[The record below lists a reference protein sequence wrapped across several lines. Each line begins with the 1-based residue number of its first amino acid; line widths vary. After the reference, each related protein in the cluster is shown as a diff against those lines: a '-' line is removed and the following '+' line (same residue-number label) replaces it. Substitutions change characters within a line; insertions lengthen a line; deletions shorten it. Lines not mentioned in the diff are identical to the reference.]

1 MVAFYPSLIP
11 SPSQLSVAW
20 FVYEEILG
28 MRLLVQIH
36 TVVYNKHYI
45 LLCMLYMYLRLTV
58 SLQLGDI
65 VLVLVEQVLH
75 LLLVNLQFIK

>member
-11 SPSQLSVAW
+11 SSSQLSVTW

-36 TVVYNKHYI
+36 TVVYKNR
-45 LLCMLYMYLRLTV
+45 LRR
-58 SLQLGDI
+58 S
-65 VLVLVEQVLH
+65 
-75 LLLVNLQFIK
+75 